1 MEPLIRLKYRLMVF
15 FSKFQLIEIIELQLI
30 MF

>member
-15 FSKFQLIEIIELQLI
+15 FNKFQLIEIIELQLI